1 MNSMHKYSRRL
12 AARLCLPLLFAVL
25 TAGCSTL
32 DRRETEPGVAAQKV
46 GYWVKMPKK
55 ESGSVIVGV
64 RIPW

>member
-1 MNSMHKYSRRL
+1 MNPLHKYSRRL
-12 AARLCLPLLFAVL
+12 AARLGLLLLFAVL

-32 DRRETEPGVAAQKV
+32 DLRETEPSVAAQKV

-55 ESGSVIVGV
+55 ENGSVIVGV